1 MGMLS
6 ADPRTLAREAYTY
19 LYPLVMMDVTRRQA
33 TSPAA
38 AQKPGYG
45 APNEFHHLREFP
57 SAEFRA
63 VVRPNFDTLYSNAW
77 LDLTDGPV
85 ELHVTDTAD
94 RYFMLPLMDMWTDVF
109 ATIGKRT
116 TGTGDQDYLIVG
128 PGYADTPRAGVTVLR
143 APTPYVWIIGRTQTN
158 GPADYA
164 TVWKVQDGYTLT
176 AVPPRGYVPGEPIDV
191 QTDALAL
198 VNNLSTVEF
207 FTSAAQALAVNP
219 PHAADFSTL
228 ARIAHLG
235 IVPGQAFDPGRFTD
249 ADLAE
254 IDAGAKEALAK
265 ILGSMASFGVA
276 ANGWRTSLDT
286 MGVYG
291 NSYFKRA
298 VVAAG
303 GLGANPPEDAVYPVL
318 AADADGDPVNGD
330 HDYTLRFEAGEMPPA
345 GAFWSVT
352 MYDGEGYQVANDI
365 DRFALGDRDDL
376 AYDEQDGSLTIFISK
391 HNPGPERVSNWL
403 PAPSGPLGITM
414 RLYAPEPEVLDG
426 TWNPPAVVKGTTDR
440 STMG

>member
-1 MGMLS
+1 MSTLS

-33 TSPAA
+33 TSPLAA
-38 AQKPGYG
+38 EQPGYG
-45 APNEFHHLREFP
+45 PPNEFHHMREFP

-77 LDLTDGPV
+77 LDLTGGPV
-85 ELHVTDTAD
+85 ELRVSDTAD

-109 ATIGKRT
+109 ATIGART

-128 PGYADTPRAGVTVLR
+128 PDYDGTPRDGVTVLR
-143 APTPYVWIIGRTQTN
+143 APTPHVWIIGRTQTN
-158 GPADYA
+158 GPADYEA
-164 TVWKVQDGYTLT
+164 VWEVQDGYTLT
-176 AVPPRGYVPGEPIDV
+176 AVPPRGYDDLDSDIDV
-191 QTDALAL
+191 TADALAL
-198 VNNLSTVEF
+198 VNKLSAVDF
-207 FTSAAQALAVNP
+207 FSWAAEALAVNP
-219 PHAADFSTL
+219 PHVADFSVL
-228 ARIAHLG
+228 ARIANLG
-235 IVPGQAFDPGRFTD
+235 IVPGQKFDPGRFTE

-254 IDAGAKEALAK
+254 IDAGAQEALAE

-298 VVAAG
+298 GVAAG

-318 AADADGDPVNGD
+318 AADADGEPVNGD
-330 HDYTLRFEAGEMPPA
+330 NDYLLRFEAAAMPPA

-352 MYDGEGYQVANDI
+352 MYDAEGYQVANEI

-376 AYDEQDGSLTIFISK
+376 VHDQQDGSLTLYISQR
-391 HNPGPERVSNWL
+391 NPGPDHEANWL

-426 TWNPPAVVKGTTDR
+426 TWNPPAVTR
-440 STMG
+440 A

>member
-1 MGMLS
+1 MSMLS

-19 LYPLVMMDVTRRQA
+19 LYPLVMMDVSRRQA
-33 TSPAA
+33 TSPMATE
-38 AQKPGYG
+38 KPGYG

-77 LDLTDGPV
+77 LDLTAGTV
-85 ELHVTDTAD
+85 ELRVSDTAD

-128 PGYADTPRAGVTVLR
+128 PDYDGTPRAGVTVLR

-158 GPADYA
+158 GPADYTA
-164 TVWKVQDGYTLT
+164 VHKVQDGYTLN
-176 AVPPRGYVPGEPIDV
+176 AVPPREYELDDQIDV
-191 QTDALAL
+191 EADALAL
-198 VNNLSTVEF
+198 VNNLSAVDF
-207 FTSAAQALAVNP
+207 FTWAAQTLAANP
-219 PHAADFSTL
+219 PHAADFSVL
-228 ARIAHLG
+228 ARIANLG
-235 IVPGQAFDPGRFTD
+235 IVAGQEFDPGRFTE

-254 IDAGAKEALAK
+254 IDAGAQEALAQ
-265 ILGSMASFGVA
+265 ILGSMAGFGTA

-286 MGVYG
+286 MGAYG

-318 AADADGDPVNGD
+318 ATDADSEPVNGD
-330 HDYTLRFEAGEMPPA
+330 NDYLLRFEADAMPPA

-352 MYDGEGYQVANDI
+352 MYDGEGYQVANEL
-365 DRFALGDRDDL
+365 DRFALGDRDTLD
-376 AYDEQDGSLTIFISK
+376 YDTQDGSLTIYISQ
-391 HNPGPERVSNWL
+391 HNPGPDRLNNWL

-414 RLYAPEPEVLDG
+414 RLYAPKPEALDG
-426 TWNPPAVVKGTTDR
+426 TWNPPAVTKA
-440 STMG
+440 